1 MKFVAL
7 KYQYQKRRPQVSDS
21 SLHFK
26 LEKEQITPEISGRNK
41 SRNKKQKNNRGNADG
56 NNLI

>member
-26 LEKEQITPEISGRNK
+26 LEKEQITPEISGRN
-41 SRNKKQKNNRGNADG
+41 NKEQK
-56 NNLI
+56 